1 MTEEQNRIVQYISE
15 NDRLAVSACAGS
27 GKTTTLINIAKT
39 LKPQYG
45 LYLAYNKAMQLEA
58 ASKFP
63 SSVRCDTIHALAYK
77 HTIKGTRKQIQD
89 LTWRSIRSNMSYKRK
104 VDIVDAVNKFCMS
117 DSIDIQ
123 EFTEDEDVIKIWNQM
138 LNGTIKLS
146 HNGYLKLFHINLA
159 NKKYRF
165 QQKDDL
171 ILDILL
177 LDECQ
182 DSNAVTLEVFKL
194 LPARKKIMV
203 GEIHQQIFGFNGT
216 VNGFELLDYP
226 QLSLTKSFRC
236 SKEIANKVQAFMRKH
251 LDPNYVFEGTDHSNS
266 PTKKA
271 YLSRTNNALLTKMSD
286 LVAKKVSFTTTR
298 NINEYFALPLSI
310 LTAERGGSVYYPQ
323 YKWLESEAK
332 KSNDLRE
339 KLSEYVHDIN
349 LKSALYAL
357 ESIRD
362 IWGLFNKA
370 KTVIDPKSSIILSTA
385 HSSKGLTLDSTEI
398 LSSWE
403 MPDKDE
409 CENYD
414 EELRLI
420 YVGATRAKQ
429 ELLNADHLLN

>member
-1 MTEEQNRIVQYISE
+1 MV
-15 NDRLAVSACAGS
+15 D
-27 GKTTTLINIAKT
+27 
-39 LKPQYG
+39 
-45 LYLAYNKAMQLEA
+45 EA
-58 ASKFP
+58 
-63 SSVRCDTIHALAYK
+63 
-77 HTIKGTRKQIQD
+77 QD
-89 LTWRSIRSNMSYKRK
+89 
-104 VDIVDAVNKFCMS
+104 
-117 DSIDIQ
+117 
-123 EFTEDEDVIKIWNQM
+123 
-138 LNGTIKLS
+138 
-146 HNGYLKLFHINLA
+146 A
-159 NKKYRF
+159 NP
-165 QQKDDL
+165 
-171 ILDILL
+171 
-177 LDECQ
+177 
-182 DSNAVTLEVFKL
+182 VTLEVFKL

-216 VNGFELLDYP
+216 VNGFEVLNYP

-251 LDPNYVFEGTDHSNS
+251 LDANYVFEGTDHTDS

-271 YLSRTNNALLTKMSD
+271 YLSRTNNALLSKMSD
-286 LVAKKVSFTTTR
+286 LVARKVSFNTTR

-323 YKWLESEAK
+323 YKWLEAEAK
-332 KSNDLRE
+332 KSKDLRE
-339 KLSEYVHDIN
+339 KLSEYIHDIN

-370 KTVIDPKSSIILSTA
+370 KKVIDPKSSIILSTA

-409 CENYD
+409 CENYE

-429 ELLNADHLLN
+429 ELLNADHLLI